1 MVIKWFTIILMSS
14 VLWTLCL
21 CQNECT
27 SSINNGTQIV
37 FECLSDVIINELPL
51 YGYTAPELATITSI
65 VVNGVNDTTLGPF
78 TSIPP
83 NICLLFNLKS
93 IDFSHNR
100 ITQVDPVGILNKC
113 LPNLTSLDVSY
124 NNISEFPSAL
134 IYNMPTLQYL
144 YFQHNQLINV
154 PGNAFYNIS
163 NLEII
168 DFSYN
173 FLTNFELWTL
183 AVRQSAD
190 FSNNHISIITNS
202 IFNNISQY
210 TLLESKIYLANNSA
224 TINLTDAIY
233 EMYSSCSEVYYW
245 LNASTP
251 MELLTKPLLSSALS
265 YIDFGTTKI
274 NCSCDQSYIVTMIN
288 SVFATTDP
296 AIASKIPIYSAQCA
310 DGRRLVDSACHLN
323 IDLPNS
329 SIDFSQVYPRQCKIY
344 QYEGG
349 NLTSMSN
356 ITVPTINASTYPH
369 YETRSMTPGA
379 CFFTF
384 SNLSTVRIICTNDTS
399 NSSTIP
405 NELLSSNY
413 FSNITRIDF
422 GRSISSLPS
431 YLCSLPSG
439 NIDLS
444 FQSFTTLTDETFPC
458 LDSFRSVILNN
469 NQLTNVTMKSGNFTN
484 LVSLDL
490 SSNGLREIPYS
501 ILTPTPSSLRFLD
514 LRNNSINSID
524 LFLYT
529 LKNITVDLRDNPI
542 NSSTII
548 NPKNVTLSQQN
559 NTNSPANITFPI
571 AISNSTYIL
580 NDQAALTAGTCNS
593 YAVLVYRNA
602 LRSTYNNILLDC
614 TCASINLKQIF
625 LRSQSNILDDFNC
638 SNGSLVESFNNLT
651 ILSCESTALNFA
663 TGLCYTESLQI
674 LPDNITAGSLNT
686 SIQLTN
692 TPITILTINSSSIL
706 TKNQQYTYSPD
717 FKGSSS
723 NFYSLKM
730 TNTSNPLSNLYTETV
745 TSIDPS
751 YSEVVLVRS
760 TSSNNQVN
768 ISSPMNLT
776 TILIDT
782 TTALSATSFVSNAS
796 LITKAE
802 ETLTDS
808 NVIISTNWTT
818 STTTTTTSTSTTST
832 TTSTTSTS
840 TTTST
845 TSVTTSTT
853 STSTSTTSVT
863 TSTTSTSSTTT
874 SVTTSTTSTSTSTS
888 STTTT
893 TTITTSTTTILLLN
907 RDDPNENRTAL
918 IIGLVLGLV
927 GLFTLAGGI
936 TAAMVIKIRAANN
949 AVIKSKPVFR
959 TAAINQAPHN
969 ALLQSHLQTRNVR
982 SVRLAPINTKTSQ
995 LPSSSIGSGGLDTST
1010 TNTSATIFNRSDL
1023 HRPSRGIP
1031 LRMDSVRPPRSVA
1044 PSYAPN
1050 PLTSNDPSNLSSMNN
1065 SSDIFIPIIQYSY
1078 ICFIQRSLLT
1088 YDPSTNCST
1097 YATNGSNLILTCPKG
1112 TSLQQLPSL
1121 PSDPQWYTQ
1130 FTSFLAQG
1138 ENDTRGPFTTIP
1150 LDICLF
1156 SNLTI
1161 LNLAYNQIGNIL
1173 DISYFLNCSTLWKVI
1188 DLSRNYLTT
1197 FPSTLFTYNRFKT
1210 VYLNDNQLY
1219 SFDLS
1224 ILVLVQN
1231 TVDLRNN
1238 QITSITNP
1246 TNYSITLGLQTGEV
1260 HVLLDGNHM
1269 FPFNDAIYEIYG
1281 SCAEVQL
1288 TLNDSLSG
1296 PTSLTRG
1303 LINIDFGTTQVNCS
1317 CDQYYILRMLQRV
1330 FGSPIVGPIS
1340 SLQCANQQTTFLN
1353 YTCPLDHSTMNFTK
1367 ITPRLCTLVRC
1378 PTTITLKTDM
1388 ITTSTRTPTDT
1399 STSTET
1405 PQISSTT
1412 TEPPTKAQKTTTTK
1426 ISTTTYT
1433 HTTTTDTSTN
1443 FMQYLKLQ

>member
-995 LPSSSIGSGGLDTST
+995 LPSSSI
-1010 TNTSATIFNRSDL
+1010 
-1023 HRPSRGIP
+1023 
-1031 LRMDSVRPPRSVA
+1031 
-1044 PSYAPN
+1044 
-1050 PLTSNDPSNLSSMNN
+1050 
-1065 SSDIFIPIIQYSY
+1065 
-1078 ICFIQRSLLT
+1078 
-1088 YDPSTNCST
+1088 
-1097 YATNGSNLILTCPKG
+1097 
-1112 TSLQQLPSL
+1112 
-1121 PSDPQWYTQ
+1121 
-1130 FTSFLAQG
+1130 
-1138 ENDTRGPFTTIP
+1138 
-1150 LDICLF
+1150 
-1156 SNLTI
+1156 
-1161 LNLAYNQIGNIL
+1161 
-1173 DISYFLNCSTLWKVI
+1173 VI

>member
-1 MVIKWFTIILMSS
+1 MVIKWFTIILMNS

-21 CQNECT
+21 CQQECT
-27 SSINNGTQIV
+27 SSINNSTQIV
-37 FECLSDVIINELPL
+37 FECLSDVIIDELPL

-65 VVNGVNDTTLGPF
+65 VVNGVNDITLGPF

-100 ITQVDPVGILNKC
+100 ITQVDPVGILNNC

-124 NNISEFPSAL
+124 NNISEFPSAV
-134 IYNMPTLQYL
+134 IYNMPALQYL
-144 YFQHNQLINV
+144 YFQHNQLVNV

-190 FSNNHISIITNS
+190 FSNNRISIITNS

-245 LNASTP
+245 LNSSTP
-251 MELLTKPLLSSALS
+251 IELLTKPLLSSALP

-274 NCSCDQSYIVTMIN
+274 NCSCDQSYIVAMIN
-288 SVFATTDP
+288 SVFATVDP
-296 AIASKIPIYSAQCA
+296 ATTSTIPIYSAQCA
-310 DGRRLVDSACHLN
+310 DGRKLVDSACHLN
-323 IDLPNS
+323 IDHPNS

-344 QYEGG
+344 QDEGG
-349 NLTSMSN
+349 YLTSMPN

-369 YETRSMTPGA
+369 YEAQLMTPGA

-405 NELLSSNY
+405 NELRSNHY

-431 YLCSLPSG
+431 YTCSLPSG

-458 LDSFRSVILNN
+458 LNSFRSVILKN

-490 SSNGLREIPYS
+490 SSNGLRRIPYS

-514 LRNNSINSID
+514 LRNNSIDSID

-529 LKNITVDLRDNPI
+529 LKNITVDLRNNPI
-542 NSSTII
+542 DSSNII
-548 NPKNVTLSQQN
+548 NPINVTLSQQN
-559 NTNSPANITFPI
+559 NTNSPSNIIFPI

-580 NDQAALTAGTCNS
+580 NDQAALTAGACNS
-593 YAVLVYRNA
+593 YAVLAYRNA
-602 LRSTYNNILLDC
+602 LQSTYSNILLDC

-625 LRSQSNILDDFNC
+625 LRNQSNILDDFNC

-651 ILSCESTALNFA
+651 MLSCESTALNFA

-692 TPITILTINSSSIL
+692 TPIIILTINSSSIL
-706 TKNQQYTYSPD
+706 IKNQQYTYSPD

-723 NFYSLKM
+723 NFYSLKI
-730 TNTSNPLSNLYTETV
+730 TNTSNPISNRYTETV

-751 YSEVVLVRS
+751 HSEVVLVRS
-760 TSSNNQVN
+760 TSSSNQIN

-776 TILIDT
+776 TIFIDT

-802 ETLTDS
+802 ETLSDS

-818 STTTTTTSTSTTST
+818 STTTT
-832 TTSTTSTS
+832 TTSTS

-888 STTTT
+888 TSSTTTTTT
-893 TTITTSTTTILLLN
+893 TTITTSTTTILILN
-907 RDDPNENRTAL
+907 GHYSNVNSTAL

-927 GLFTLAGGI
+927 GLFTLTGGI
-936 TAAMVIKIRAANN
+936 TAAIVIKIRAANN
-949 AVIKSKPVFR
+949 TVIK
-959 TAAINQAPHN
+959 
-969 ALLQSHLQTRNVR
+969 
-982 SVRLAPINTKTSQ
+982 
-995 LPSSSIGSGGLDTST
+995 
-1010 TNTSATIFNRSDL
+1010 
-1023 HRPSRGIP
+1023 
-1031 LRMDSVRPPRSVA
+1031 
-1044 PSYAPN
+1044 
-1050 PLTSNDPSNLSSMNN
+1050 
-1065 SSDIFIPIIQYSY
+1065 
-1078 ICFIQRSLLT
+1078 
-1088 YDPSTNCST
+1088 
-1097 YATNGSNLILTCPKG
+1097 
-1112 TSLQQLPSL
+1112 
-1121 PSDPQWYTQ
+1121 
-1130 FTSFLAQG
+1130 
-1138 ENDTRGPFTTIP
+1138 
-1150 LDICLF
+1150 
-1156 SNLTI
+1156 
-1161 LNLAYNQIGNIL
+1161 
-1173 DISYFLNCSTLWKVI
+1173 
-1188 DLSRNYLTT
+1188 
-1197 FPSTLFTYNRFKT
+1197 
-1210 VYLNDNQLY
+1210 
-1219 SFDLS
+1219 
-1224 ILVLVQN
+1224 
-1231 TVDLRNN
+1231 
-1238 QITSITNP
+1238 
-1246 TNYSITLGLQTGEV
+1246 
-1260 HVLLDGNHM
+1260 
-1269 FPFNDAIYEIYG
+1269 
-1281 SCAEVQL
+1281 
-1288 TLNDSLSG
+1288 
-1296 PTSLTRG
+1296 
-1303 LINIDFGTTQVNCS
+1303 
-1317 CDQYYILRMLQRV
+1317 
-1330 FGSPIVGPIS
+1330 
-1340 SLQCANQQTTFLN
+1340 
-1353 YTCPLDHSTMNFTK
+1353 
-1367 ITPRLCTLVRC
+1367 
-1378 PTTITLKTDM
+1378 
-1388 ITTSTRTPTDT
+1388 
-1399 STSTET
+1399 
-1405 PQISSTT
+1405 
-1412 TEPPTKAQKTTTTK
+1412 
-1426 ISTTTYT
+1426 
-1433 HTTTTDTSTN
+1433 
-1443 FMQYLKLQ
+1443 